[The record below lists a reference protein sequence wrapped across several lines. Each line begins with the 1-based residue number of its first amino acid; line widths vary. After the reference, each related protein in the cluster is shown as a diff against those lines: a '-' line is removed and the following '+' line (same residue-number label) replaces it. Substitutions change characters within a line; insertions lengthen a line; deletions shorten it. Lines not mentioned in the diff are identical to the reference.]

1 MEPKAFTR
9 EQWRVLRQ
17 TTDEEGMSAATEVMT
32 SSAHWTY
39 LHKIDEWD
47 TPGSQ
52 PSADMPEAV
61 VALLQDTALPEW
73 IASIPD
79 LDGAMERACDLFQE
93 YATEFILALMC
104 KSLPE
109 CYAAGRGSDVLVYT
123 GQLGEPVRG
132 HPGADE
138 AMVRRVM
145 ETAVFVRNVMIHEN
159 WTNSLVAIRTIQKI
173 RMFHCGI
180 RVMID
185 KRNAAHSKPWDFAE
199 LGQPINQMD
208 MAGTLLTFS
217 QQSCRGARALGVD
230 ISEQQERDFILHW
243 IVIGHHLGINED
255 ILRAI
260 YTRPADVWDDIAEL
274 EFGLTPLK
282 SGITLVTALQNFIER
297 HVFTDVQFLHVSS
310 LLMEDLMEPRAQKVV
325 LTGAFARDEA
335 HAFER
340 LVAFLLK
347 TVHKVLLSLPFT
359 RRSTIRRLGMGLI
372 ETTIERW
379 ANGRK
384 PVITI
389 ENELE
394 EYARG

>member
-1 MEPKAFTR
+1 MEPKAFSR
-9 EQWRVLRQ
+9 EKWRDLRQ
-17 TTDEEGMSAATEVMT
+17 TTDAEGMTAASAVMLST
-32 SSAHWTY
+32 AHWTY

-47 TPGSQ
+47 TPNTD
-52 PSADMPEAV
+52 PSVDMPAAV
-61 VALLQDTALPEW
+61 RVLLQDTSLPEW

-79 LDGAMERACDLFQE
+79 LDGAIERSCNLFQE
-93 YATEFILALMC
+93 YATEFILALLC

-109 CYAAGRGSDVLVYT
+109 CYAAGKGSDVLVYT

-132 HPGADE
+132 HPGADD

-159 WTNSLVAIRTIQKI
+159 WTSSLIAIRTIQKI

-217 QQSCRGARALGVD
+217 QQACRGARALGVE
-230 ISEQQERDFILHW
+230 ISEQQEREFILHW

-255 ILRAI
+255 VLRAI
-260 YTRPADVWDDIAEL
+260 YAKPAEVWDDIAEL

-282 SGITLVTALQNFIER
+282 SGVTLVNALQNFIEK
-297 HVFTDVQFLHVSS
+297 HVFTEVQFLHVSS

-325 LTGAFARDEA
+325 LTGAFARKEA

-340 LVAFLLK
+340 LVAFVLKMLHKFLLA
-347 TVHKVLLSLPFT
+347 LPFA

-372 ETTIERW
+372 QTTIERW

-394 EYARG
+394 EYARV

>member
-1 MEPKAFTR
+1 MEPKAFSR
-9 EQWRVLRQ
+9 DMWRTLRQ
-17 TTDEEGMSAATEVMT
+17 TTDEEGMAASGAVMA
-32 SSAHWTY
+32 SSEHWTY

-47 TPGSQ
+47 TPGEE
-52 PSADMPEAV
+52 PSTDMPEAV
-61 VALLQDTALPEW
+61 RALLRDTSLPDW
-73 IASIPD
+73 ITSIPD
-79 LDGAMERACDLFQE
+79 LEGAMKRSCELFQE

-132 HPGADE
+132 HPGSDD

-159 WTNSLVAIRTIQKI
+159 WINSLTAIRTIQKI

-180 RVMID
+180 RYVVE
-185 KRNAAHSKPWDFAE
+185 KRNAAHNKPWDFAE

-217 QQSCRGARALGVD
+217 QQSCRGARALGVE
-230 ISEQQERDFILHW
+230 ISAQQEHDFILHW

-255 ILRAI
+255 VLRAI
-260 YTRPADVWDDIAEL
+260 HQRPGDVWDDIAEL
-274 EFGLTPLK
+274 EFGLTQLK
-282 SGITLVTALQNFIER
+282 SGITLVNALQNFIEK

-325 LTGAFARDEA
+325 LTGAFARREA
-335 HAFER
+335 HMFER
-340 LVAFLLK
+340 MVAILLK
-347 TVHKVLLSLPFT
+347 TVHKLLLALPFT

-372 ETTIERW
+372 ETTIGKW
-379 ANGRK
+379 AKGRK

-394 EYARG
+394 EYARV